1 MSGEPNRRIAKE
13 LQEITETPMVNIA
26 AFPSED
32 DDLRTWTASITV
44 DNEDSVY
51 HGGTFLLEIRFPDAY
66 PFKPPKVRFLTR
78 VYHSNV
84 SDRTGAICLDLLKG
98 QWSPVITVQK
108 LLLSIQSL
116 LDDPCPEDPLTPEIA
131 ELYLTNRTEHDR
143 RAREWTEKYA
153 K

>member
-1 MSGEPNRRIAKE
+1 MSGEKNRRIQKE
-13 LQEITETPMVNIA
+13 LTELMNSPMVNIS
-26 AFPSED
+26 AFPSEE
-32 DDLRTWTASITV
+32 DDLTAWTASIKV
-44 DNEDSVY
+44 DNEESVY
-51 HGGTFLLEIRFPDAY
+51 HGGTFLLEIRFPEAY

-78 VYHSNV
+78 VYHCNV

-131 ELYLTNRTEHDR
+131 ELYQSDRAKHDEN
-143 RAREWTEKYA
+143 AREWTQKYA
-153 K
+153 I

>member
-1 MSGEPNRRIAKE
+1 MSREQNRRIAKE
-13 LQEITETPMVNIA
+13 LQEIAESPMQHIS

-32 DDLRTWTASITV
+32 DDITAWTASITV
-44 DNEDSVY
+44 ENEESVY
-51 HGGTFLLEIRFPDAY
+51 DGGTFLLEIRFPEAY

-116 LDDPCPEDPLTPEIA
+116 LDDPCPEDPLTPEVA
-131 ELYLTNRTEHDR
+131 QLYLTNRAEHDR
-143 RAREWTEKYA
+143 QAREWTERYA